1 MKNDLEKILARD
13 AAAYAKYRN
22 KEIGWTQYTPVSN
35 GCFNLL
41 RLLRC
46 AGEINDEDWLEVL
59 KRFDEHRYLGRLN

>member
-1 MKNDLEKILARD
+1 MRNDLEKILARD
-13 AAAYAKYRN
+13 AAAYEKYMN

-35 GCFNLL
+35 GCFNQL

-59 KRFDEHRYLGRLN
+59 KRFDAHRYLGCKN